1 MPIELIFTILINV
14 IVSVFSITA
23 AFRFSKGHS
32 VLYSPLLQIITF
44 HFIFTLIGAHF
55 FAYDSRF
62 LLHIL
67 NKMTI
72 VESQLNYAMQMG
84 IVAPCLVLGA
94 YLVKFI
100 LNFEAGREITQY
112 QNCKLISERTSTSNL
127 LLISYLIFFVA
138 LVFNFY
144 FTKLNGFPI
153 VNAVINIVAGA
164 DSGLAT
170 ARSNVNYEVGFPG
183 WLVQIVRFIIPSIS
197 LVLFLTFS
205 NNRSL
210 FVNYFGRW
218 LLILL
223 SLFLLISNGDR
234 MPLLMY
240 VISIVIALNNVND
253 NDKRNSLK
261 QLVYVVLF
269 IILFLGVF
277 SFLLGRG
284 TENINI
290 IESIIQTIIDVF
302 FRIFLSQSQTGSYI
316 FQLYGNGQG
325 FSMFDIYIQ
334 NFSTYFV
341 DDIKSYSVDLFYL
354 VHGRSGSASHSA
366 FAEAYASFGTLGVI
380 LISIFLGALSQ
391 YLFIKMIRMNK
402 TILHSVCFSFLGLSI
417 SISAL
422 GSVTGIMYNGLI
434 AIVFVYLAITSTR
447 NFLKKLRTIHQ

>member
-1 MPIELIFTILINV
+1 MYSMPVELIFTVLINV
-14 IVSVFSITA
+14 IVSVFSIAA
-23 AFRFSKGHS
+23 AFRLSKGHS

-44 HFIFTLIGAHF
+44 HFVFTLIGAHF
-55 FAYDSRF
+55 FAYDSGF

-67 NKMTI
+67 DEKTI
-72 VESQLNYAMQMG
+72 SQSQLNYAMQMG
-84 IVAPCLVLGA
+84 IVAPSLVLGA
-94 YLVKFI
+94 YFVKFI
-100 LNFEAGREITQY
+100 FNFEAGREITQY
-112 QNCKLISERTSTSNL
+112 QNCKLISERTSISNIL
-127 LLISYLIFFVA
+127 LMSYLIFFVA

-153 VNAVINIVAGA
+153 INAVINIVAGA
-164 DSGLAT
+164 DSGLAA

-205 NNRSL
+205 NTRSL
-210 FVNYFGRW
+210 FVKYFGRW

-223 SLFLLISNGDR
+223 SVFLLVSNGDR

-240 VISIVIALNNVND
+240 VISVIVVLNYVN
-253 NDKRNSLK
+253 NKRSTLK
-261 QLVYVVLF
+261 QLVYVFLF

-284 TENINI
+284 AENQNI
-290 IESIIQTIIDVF
+290 IEAIVQTIIDVF

-316 FQLYGNGQG
+316 FQLYGNGNG
-325 FSMFDIYIQ
+325 FSMFDIYVQ

-366 FAEAYASFGTLGVI
+366 FAEAYASFGTLGIV

-402 TILHSVCFSFLGLSI
+402 TILHLVCFSYLGLSI

-422 GSVTGIMYNGLI
+422 GSVTGIMYNGMI
-434 AIVFVYLAITSTR
+434 AIVFVYLVITFTR
-447 NFLKKLRTIHQ
+447 KFLRVL